1 MVKQARNRK
10 KSASESK
17 RNWISNKPTT
27 HLSTQQLYSLNSQ
40 ACTRGAIDSGAV
52 QLLLGVSSI
61 MARTEPSSF
70 KHQERQKH
78 KYIKVQKD
86 KYLPPPCS
94 QEKKFTKDS
103 SPWRT
108 TEASDLLNMQH
119 HTEPSTSTDPADR
132 SGGTRINWEQEG

>member
-27 HLSTQQLYSLNSQ
+27 HLSTQQLYLLNSQ

-94 QEKKFTKDS
+94 QEKGIHKRFLPMD
-103 SPWRT
+103 
-108 TEASDLLNMQH
+108 NN
-119 HTEPSTSTDPADR
+119 R
-132 SGGTRINWEQEG
+132 SF